1 MIWCLASDYNA
12 DNIFDADEII
22 NTMKKILILF
32 TLFCVLPAIAQQRD
46 SRVREYLPPT
56 RIVGQKS
63 DWKAQWINTEQCQS
77 ASNTWLAYRK
87 TVTLADVPN
96 TLTAHIA
103 ADSKYWLWING
114 KMVVFEGGLKRGPS
128 PYDTYY
134 DSVEIAPYLSAGENT
149 IAVLVWHFGKNGF
162 SHINSGMAA
171 LLFEAVAPGIE
182 ILSDKS
188 WNCAVYTAYQNTE
201 APFPNYRLS
210 ESNIRFDARLAQEG
224 WNMPGFKNTFPGAE
238 IASVVGKA
246 PLGKLVERPIPL
258 FKDYGLKEYPAVRQS
273 AKGDTLFCR
282 LPYNCQFTPY
292 LKVEATE
299 GATIHLQT
307 DNYRGGG
314 PENVRAEYIT
324 RSGVQE
330 YESYGWMSGHEMWY
344 ILPEGVKVLEVKFR
358 ETGYDTE
365 FAGSFHCNDPFLN
378 ELWKRSART
387 LYITMRDNYM
397 DCPERERAQWWGD
410 EVNELGEAF
419 YALSPS
425 SHKLAV
431 KGIYELMN
439 WQRAD
444 GSLFAPVPAGNWSKE
459 LPLQMLA
466 SVGWYGFYT
475 QYYYSGDSTFV
486 PIIYDRLHRYLHET
500 WQVDKSGLPIERAG
514 EWSWGD
520 WGDQVDMGV
529 LTNCWY
535 YLALKA
541 EKEFALQLG
550 KTEDVEEISQMMYS
564 IEKCFNTKYWTGT
577 AYRSPGYRGENDDR
591 SQAMAVLSGLASKDK
606 YPAILKLLK
615 KEYHASPY
623 MEKYVLEALFQMN
636 APDVALQRMR
646 DRYAG
651 MLSYKEYTTLFEGWG
666 VGAEGFGGGT
676 INHAWSGGPL
686 TLLSQKVCGIEPT
699 SPGFKTFRIKPQM
712 GSLTEASAT
721 LLTHYGEIKVSLRK
735 SGRKILMDI
744 EVPQGTEAEIFS
756 STGKVRHIGAGSYNI
771 KCPF

>member
-1 MIWCLASDYNA
+1 
-12 DNIFDADEII
+12 
-22 NTMKKILILF
+22 MKKYLLLLLF
-32 TLFCVLPAIAQQRD
+32 TALLLPAKA
-46 SRVREYLPPT
+46 
-56 RIVGQKS
+56 KS
-63 DWKAQWINTEQCQS
+63 DWKAQWINTERCQS

-87 TVTLADVPN
+87 TVTIANVPN
-96 TLTAHIA
+96 ALTAHIA

-114 KMVVFEGGLKRGPS
+114 RMVVFEGGLKRGPS

-134 DSVEIAPYLSAGENT
+134 DSVEIAPYLVSGENT

-162 SHINSGMAA
+162 SHVNSGLAA
-171 LLFEAVAPGIE
+171 LLFEATAPGLE

-188 WNCAVYTAYQNTE
+188 WNCTVYDAYQNTE

-224 WNMPGFKNTFPGAE
+224 WNMPGFRNTFPGAE

-258 FKDYGLKEYPAVRQS
+258 FKDFGLKEYPALRQS

-292 LKVEATE
+292 LKVEAAE
-299 GATIHLQT
+299 GLTIHMQT
-307 DNYRGGG
+307 DNYYGGG

-324 RSGVQE
+324 RNGVQE
-330 YESYGWMSGHEMWY
+330 YESFGWMNGHEMWY

-365 FAGSFHCNDPFLN
+365 FAGSFQCNDPFLN

-431 KGIYELMN
+431 KGIHELMN

-444 GSLFAPVPAGNWSKE
+444 GSLFAPVPAGNWAKE

-486 PIIYDRLHRYLHET
+486 PAIYDRLHRYLHET
-500 WQVDKSGLPIERAG
+500 WKVDQSGLPIERAG

-550 KTEDVEEISQMMYS
+550 KKADAEEIGRMMFS
-564 IEKCFNTKYWTGT
+564 IEKCFNTKFWTGT

-699 SPGFKTFRIKPQM
+699 SPGFRTFQIKPQM
-712 GSLTEASAT
+712 SSLTDASAT
-721 LLTHYGEIKVSLRK
+721 VPTHYGDIKVDLRK
-735 SGRKILMDI
+735 SGRAIFMEI
-744 EVPQGTEAEIFS
+744 QVPEQTSAVVIS
-756 STGKVRHIGAGSYNI
+756 PKGKVQKIGPGNHNL

>member
-1 MIWCLASDYNA
+1 
-12 DNIFDADEII
+12 
-22 NTMKKILILF
+22 MKKYLLLLLF
-32 TLFCVLPAIAQQRD
+32 TALLLPAKA
-46 SRVREYLPPT
+46 
-56 RIVGQKS
+56 KS
-63 DWKAQWINTEQCQS
+63 DWKAQWINTERCQS

-87 TVTLADVPN
+87 TVTIANVPN
-96 TLTAHIA
+96 ALTAHIA

-114 KMVVFEGGLKRGPS
+114 RMVVFEGGLKRGPS

-134 DSVEIAPYLSAGENT
+134 DSVEIAPYLVSGENT

-162 SHINSGMAA
+162 SHVNSGLAA
-171 LLFEAVAPGIE
+171 LLFEATAPGLE

-188 WNCAVYTAYQNTE
+188 WNCTVYDAYQNTE

-224 WNMPGFKNTFPGAE
+224 WNMPGFRNTFPGAE

-258 FKDYGLKEYPAVRQS
+258 FKDFGLKEYPALRQS

-292 LKVEATE
+292 LKVEAAE
-299 GATIHLQT
+299 GLTIHMQT
-307 DNYRGGG
+307 DNYYGGG

-324 RSGVQE
+324 RNGVQE
-330 YESYGWMSGHEMWY
+330 YESFGWMNGHEMWY

-365 FAGSFHCNDPFLN
+365 FAGSFQCNDPFLN

-431 KGIYELMN
+431 KGIHELMN

-444 GSLFAPVPAGNWSKE
+444 GSLFAPVPAGNWAKE

-486 PIIYDRLHRYLHET
+486 PAIYDRLHRYLHET
-500 WQVDKSGLPIERAG
+500 WKVDQSGLPIERAG

-550 KTEDVEEISQMMYS
+550 KKADAEEIARMMFS
-564 IEKCFNTKYWTGT
+564 IEKCFNTKFWTGT

-699 SPGFKTFRIKPQM
+699 SPGFRTFQIKPQM

-721 LLTHYGEIKVSLRK
+721 VPTHYGDIKVSLRK
-735 SGRKILMDI
+735 SGRAILMEI
-744 EVPQGTEAEIFS
+744 QVPEQTSAVVIS
-756 STGKVRHIGAGSYNI
+756 PKGKVQKIGPGNHNL

>member
-1 MIWCLASDYNA
+1 
-12 DNIFDADEII
+12 
-22 NTMKKILILF
+22 MKK
-32 TLFCVLPAIAQQRD
+32 
-46 SRVREYLPPT
+46 YLLLLMFAALLAT
-56 RIVGQKS
+56 AEAKS

-182 ILSDKS
+182 ILSNKS

-210 ESNIRFDARLAQEG
+210 ESNIRYDARQAQEG
-224 WNMPGFKNTFPGAE
+224 WNMPGFNNTFPGAE
-238 IASVVGKA
+238 IAATVGKA
-246 PLGKLVERPIPL
+246 PLGKLVKRPIPM
-258 FKDYGLKEYPAVRQS
+258 FKDYGLKEYAAVRKS
-273 AKGDTLFCR
+273 TKGDTLYCR

-425 SHKLAV
+425 SHKLAL

-459 LPLQMLA
+459 LPLQILA

-520 WGDQVDMGV
+520 WGNQIDMGV

-550 KTEDVEEISQMMYS
+550 KKEDAEEITRMMYS
-564 IEKCFNTKYWTGT
+564 IEKCFNTKFWTGT

-615 KEYHASPY
+615 KEFHASPY
-623 MEKYVLEALFQMN
+623 MEKYVLEALFHMN
-636 APDVALQRMR
+636 APEVALQRMR

-651 MLSYKEYTTLFEGWG
+651 MLS
-666 VGAEGFGGGT
+666 
-676 INHAWSGGPL
+676 
-686 TLLSQKVCGIEPT
+686 
-699 SPGFKTFRIKPQM
+699 
-712 GSLTEASAT
+712 
-721 LLTHYGEIKVSLRK
+721 
-735 SGRKILMDI
+735 
-744 EVPQGTEAEIFS
+744 
-756 STGKVRHIGAGSYNI
+756 
-771 KCPF
+771 

>member
-1 MIWCLASDYNA
+1 
-12 DNIFDADEII
+12 
-22 NTMKKILILF
+22 MKKYLLLLLF
-32 TLFCVLPAIAQQRD
+32 TALLLPAKA
-46 SRVREYLPPT
+46 
-56 RIVGQKS
+56 KS
-63 DWKAQWINTEQCQS
+63 DWKAQWINTERCQS

-87 TVTLADVPN
+87 TVTITNVPN
-96 TLTAHIA
+96 ALTAHIA

-114 KMVVFEGGLKRGPS
+114 RMVVFEGGLKRGPS

-134 DSVEIAPYLSAGENT
+134 DSVEIAPYLVSGENT

-162 SHINSGMAA
+162 SHVNSGLAA
-171 LLFEAVAPGIE
+171 LLFEATAPGLE

-188 WNCAVYTAYQNTE
+188 WNCTVYDAYQNTE

-224 WNMPGFKNTFPGAE
+224 WNMPGFRNTFPGAE

-258 FKDYGLKEYPAVRQS
+258 FKDFGLKEYPALRQS

-292 LKVEATE
+292 LKVEAAE
-299 GATIHLQT
+299 GLTIHMQT
-307 DNYRGGG
+307 DNYYGGG

-324 RSGVQE
+324 RNGVQE
-330 YESYGWMSGHEMWY
+330 YESFGWMNGHEMWY

-365 FAGSFHCNDPFLN
+365 FAGSFQCNDPFLN

-431 KGIYELMN
+431 KGIHELMN

-444 GSLFAPVPAGNWSKE
+444 GSLFAPVPAGNWAKE

-486 PIIYDRLHRYLHET
+486 PAIYDRLHRYLHET
-500 WQVDKSGLPIERAG
+500 WKVDQSGLPIERAG

-550 KTEDVEEISQMMYS
+550 KKADAEEIARMMFS
-564 IEKCFNTKYWTGT
+564 IEKCFNTKFWTGT

-699 SPGFKTFRIKPQM
+699 SPGFRTFQIKPQM
-712 GSLTEASAT
+712 GSLTDASAT
-721 LLTHYGEIKVSLRK
+721 VPTHYGDIKVDLRK
-735 SGRKILMDI
+735 SGRAIFMEI
-744 EVPQGTEAEIFS
+744 QVPEQTSAVVIS
-756 STGKVRHIGAGSYNI
+756 PKGKVQKIGPGNHNL

>member
-1 MIWCLASDYNA
+1 
-12 DNIFDADEII
+12 
-22 NTMKKILILF
+22 MKK
-32 TLFCVLPAIAQQRD
+32 
-46 SRVREYLPPT
+46 YLLLLACICT
-56 RIVGQKS
+56 FASAEVKT

-87 TVTLADVPN
+87 TVSIPDVPA

-114 KMVVFEGGLKRGPS
+114 RMIVFEGGLKRGPS

-134 DSVEIAPYLSAGENT
+134 DSVEIAPYLVPGENT
-149 IAVLVWHFGKNGF
+149 FAVLVWHFGKNGF
-162 SHINSGMAA
+162 SHVNSGLAA
-171 LLFEAVAPGIE
+171 FLFEAIAPEVE

-188 WNCAVYTAYQNTE
+188 WQCGVYNAYQQTE
-201 APFPNYRLS
+201 APYPNYRLS
-210 ESNIRFDARLAQEG
+210 ESNIRFDARLAREG
-224 WNMPGFKNTFPGAE
+224 WNQPGFNSAFPGAE
-238 IASVVGKA
+238 IASIVGEA
-246 PLGKLVERPIPL
+246 PLGKLVKRPIPL
-258 FKDYGLKEYPAVRQS
+258 FKDFGLKPYPSVRQS

-292 LKVEATE
+292 LKIEASE
-299 GATIHLQT
+299 GCTIRLQT
-307 DNYRGGG
+307 DNYLGGG
-314 PENVRAEYIT
+314 PENIRAEYIT
-324 RSGVQE
+324 RKGVQE

-344 ILPEGVKVLEVKFR
+344 IIPEGVNILEVKYR

-365 FAGSFHCNDPFLN
+365 LAGAFQCNDPFLN

-425 SHKLAV
+425 SHQLAV
-431 KGIYELMN
+431 KGIHELMN

-444 GSLFAPVPAGNWSKE
+444 GSLFSPVPAGNWAKE
-459 LPLQMLA
+459 LPLQILA

-475 QYYYSGDSTFV
+475 QYFYSADSTFV
-486 PIIYDRLHRYLHET
+486 PLIYDRLHRYLHET
-500 WQVDKSGLPIERAG
+500 WQVNNSGLPIERSG

-520 WGDQVDMGV
+520 WGEQIDMGV

-550 KTEDVEEISQMMYS
+550 KKEDAEEISRMMYS

-591 SQAMAVLSGLASKDK
+591 AQAMAVLSGLAQKEK
-606 YPAILKLLK
+606 YPALLKLLK

-623 MEKYVLEALFQMN
+623 MEKYVLEALFQMG
-636 APDVALQRMR
+636 APDVAMQRMKE
-646 DRYAG
+646 RYAG

-676 INHAWSGGPL
+676 VNHAWSGGPL
-686 TLLSQKVCGIEPT
+686 TLLSQKVCGIEPI
-699 SPGFKTFRIKPQM
+699 SPGFKTFQVKPQM

-721 LLTHYGEIKVSLRK
+721 VPTHYGEIKVSLRK
-735 SGRKILMDI
+735 SGRTILIEMQVPEQTNAVVISTNGKI
-744 EVPQGTEAEIFS
+744 Q
-756 STGKVRHIGAGSYNI
+756 KVGPGAHNLKY
-771 KCPF
+771 PY

>member
-1 MIWCLASDYNA
+1 
-12 DNIFDADEII
+12 
-22 NTMKKILILF
+22 MKKYLLLLMF
-32 TLFCVLPAIAQQRD
+32 TALLATA
-46 SRVREYLPPT
+46 EA
-56 RIVGQKS
+56 KS

-77 ASNTWLAYRK
+77 GSNTWLAYRK
-87 TVTLADVPN
+87 TVTIANLPN

-114 KMVVFEGGLKRGPS
+114 RMVVFEGGLKRGPS

-134 DSVEIAPYLSAGENT
+134 DSVEIAPYLTSGENT

-162 SHINSGMAA
+162 SHVNSGLAA
-171 LLFEAVAPGIE
+171 LLFEAIAPGIE

-188 WNCAVYTAYQNTE
+188 WNCTVYNAYQNTE

-224 WNMPGFKNTFPGAE
+224 WNMPGFRNTFPGAE
-238 IASVVGKA
+238 IASIVGKA

-258 FKDYGLKEYPAVRQS
+258 FKDFGLKDYPAVRQS

-292 LKVEATE
+292 LKVEAAE

-324 RSGVQE
+324 RNGVQE

-365 FAGSFHCNDPFLN
+365 FAGSFQCNDPFLN

-444 GSLFAPVPAGNWSKE
+444 GSLFAPVPAGNWAKE

-475 QYYYSGDSTFV
+475 QYYYSADSTFV

-500 WQVDKSGLPIERAG
+500 WQVDKSGLPIERSG

-520 WGDQVDMGV
+520 WGNQVDIGV

-550 KTEDVEEISQMMYS
+550 KTKDAEEISQMMYS

-623 MEKYVLEALFQMN
+623 MEKYVLEALFHMD

-666 VGAEGFGGGT
+666 IGAEGFGGGT

-721 LLTHYGEIKVSLRK
+721 IATHYGEIKVNLRK
-735 SGRKILMDI
+735 SGRKIIMDI
-744 EVPQGTEAEIFS
+744 EVPEGTEAEIFS
-756 STGKVRHIGAGSYNI
+756 SKEKVRHVGAGFYNL

>member
-1 MIWCLASDYNA
+1 
-12 DNIFDADEII
+12 
-22 NTMKKILILF
+22 MKKYLLLLLF
-32 TLFCVLPAIAQQRD
+32 TALLLPAKA
-46 SRVREYLPPT
+46 
-56 RIVGQKS
+56 KS
-63 DWKAQWINTEQCQS
+63 DWKAQWINTERCQS

-87 TVTLADVPN
+87 TVTIANVPN
-96 TLTAHIA
+96 ALTAHIA

-114 KMVVFEGGLKRGPS
+114 RMVVFEGGLKRGPS

-134 DSVEIAPYLSAGENT
+134 DSVEIAPYLVSGENT

-162 SHINSGMAA
+162 SHVNSGLAA
-171 LLFEAVAPGIE
+171 LLFEATAPGLE

-188 WNCAVYTAYQNTE
+188 WNCTVYDAYQNTE

-224 WNMPGFKNTFPGAE
+224 WNMPGFRNTFPGAE

-258 FKDYGLKEYPAVRQS
+258 FKDFGLKKYPALRQS
-273 AKGDTLFCR
+273 AKGDTLFCH

-292 LKVEATE
+292 LKVEAAE
-299 GATIHLQT
+299 GLTIHMQT
-307 DNYRGGG
+307 DNYYGGG

-324 RSGVQE
+324 RNGVQE
-330 YESYGWMSGHEMWY
+330 YESFGWMNGHEMWY

-365 FAGSFHCNDPFLN
+365 FAGSFQCNDPFLN

-431 KGIYELMN
+431 KGIHELMN

-444 GSLFAPVPAGNWSKE
+444 GSLFAPVPAGNWAKE

-486 PIIYDRLHRYLHET
+486 PAIYDRLHRYLHET
-500 WQVDKSGLPIERAG
+500 WKVDQSGLPIERAG

-550 KTEDVEEISQMMYS
+550 KKADAEEIARMMFS
-564 IEKCFNTKYWTGT
+564 IEKCFNTKFWTGT

-699 SPGFKTFRIKPQM
+699 SPGFRTFQIKPQM
-712 GSLTEASAT
+712 GSLTDASAT
-721 LLTHYGEIKVSLRK
+721 VPTHYGDIKVDLRK
-735 SGRKILMDI
+735 SGRAILMEI
-744 EVPQGTEAEIFS
+744 QVPEQTSAVVIS
-756 STGKVRHIGAGSYNI
+756 PKGKVQKIGPGNHNL